1 MNLLLLA
8 LLLADTPNP
17 PPRTVTLYDDHV
29 MVGPAKIRTLD
40 IPMLIE
46 PARIVC
52 SYEVTQG
59 GSGVRLVML
68 RSEDAQRWL
77 RGEAHDVIASTS
89 FARQGAFSHRP
100 ADPDHYVIVL
110 DNRMEGRTPAEVHL
124 LVRVIYGD
132 ETPNTVT
139 YADPR
144 KGKILVWSSLLLFA
158 GIAVF
163 AAVRFRS
170 AANED

>member
-8 LLLADTPNP
+8 LLLADTPQ
-17 PPRTVTLYDDHV
+17 PPRAVTLYDDHV

-40 IPMLIE
+40 IPMLVA

-59 GSGVRLVML
+59 GSGVRLVLL
-68 RSEDAQRWL
+68 RMEDAQRWL
-77 RGEAHDVIASTS
+77 RGEAHDVIASTR

-100 ADPDHYVIVL
+100 ADPDHYIIVL
-110 DNRMEGRTPAEVHL
+110 DNRMEGRAPAEVHL

-139 YADPR
+139 FADPR
-144 KGKILVWSSLLLFA
+144 KGKLLVWSSLLLFA

-163 AAVRFRS
+163 TAVRFNGAS
-170 AANED
+170 SQS